1 VWAVA
6 SNNKREREREDGEL
20 ERTDCLRNVR
30 KANEDAHRPLK
41 QGKEWIKIGKAAR

>member
-6 SNNKREREREDGEL
+6 SNNKREREREREDGEL
-20 ERTDCLRNVR
+20 ERTGCLRNVR

-41 QGKEWIKIGKAAR
+41 QGKSG